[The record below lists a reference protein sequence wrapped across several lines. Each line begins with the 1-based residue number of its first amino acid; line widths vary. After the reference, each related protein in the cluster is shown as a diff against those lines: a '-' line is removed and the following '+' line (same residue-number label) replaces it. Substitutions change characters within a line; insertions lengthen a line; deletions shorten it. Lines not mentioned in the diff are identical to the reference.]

1 MASIAVP
8 SPGSTHS
15 GDVFRLL
22 SSKQCIRLC
31 FDGTFK
37 LTKNDFILVTGGLLI
52 KELGKHGYATH
63 YQELA
68 YALVS
73 QESEVC
79 YVDFMSSLR
88 DLVSRVASL
97 DLTRV
102 PQLQIHGDQAGGLE
116 AARKKVFPDSVRV
129 ADFAHIIG
137 ARRNE
142 GNQDSQAMK
151 VWRSGIFK
159 TVDSHLRQ
167 GSYLSLVEFA
177 VYTSRCASPGAFA
190 AIWDSTSKE
199 SAATEALR
207 TYWLEERKDGSGYT
221 ACWNIHPSRVQ
232 PGSGSGSQSQEN
244 WHRRQKKRH
253 PKVGSRKL
261 GSASS
266 KLVA

>member
-1 MASIAVP
+1 M
-8 SPGSTHS
+8 
-15 GDVFRLL
+15 
-22 SSKQCIRLC
+22 
-31 FDGTFK
+31 
-37 LTKNDFILVTGGLLI
+37 TGGLLI

-79 YVDFMSSLR
+79 YLDFMSSLR

-190 AIWDSTSKE
+190 AIWESTLKFLDNLTPKE
-199 SAATEALR
+199 SADDRGPQDLLAGGAQRWFRLHR
-207 TYWLEERKDGSGYT
+207 LLE
-221 ACWNIHPSRVQ
+221 HPSFARAAWFRLGQ
-232 PGSGSGSQSQEN
+232 SEPGELAQAPEETTS
-244 WHRRQKKRH
+244 
-253 PKVGSRKL
+253 
-261 GSASS
+261 
-266 KLVA
+266 